1 MAPKKAAE
9 AKKAAEP
16 SKEKPKKPEVS
27 PEMRELREREKNLEK
42 VPQPDRTELDAAL
55 EVINQAINGFQEKG
69 KAINEQIA
77 AKSSGKEEHFKA
89 RDEIKTKLDEYS
101 ERIDTLEKKRK
112 SLQDGISDKQKEDRQ
127 KRQDLNDMKKK
138 LGFQSEA
145 EIDAEIKKIE
155 TSMCTES
162 HTLTKEKEMMKRI
175 QELRKS
181 KPNIAKYAQMEG
193 ATGAVQTGDVDNMKN
208 NIEDIKA
215 ELNEVR
221 EAKKIQ
227 SQAYSKLMEA
237 RQKVMG
243 DVPKMFEERESINAQ
258 IREKIQERNTLRD
271 EFNAKQRLFSTYLN
285 EARAIRND
293 KARLERDQRE
303 KEWDERRKSEMPDEG
318 PKALPFADDLQYLEN
333 MMNYLKSQLPK
344 DAAGEEKKEEGAA
357 PLSAPAGNMVLVT
370 KDKREEEFFF
380 APTKKKQLKKKGG
393 GKAKPIVHSME
404 TIGFFDKYGVPPPAD
419 SSAVPEAITAV
430 EAKVT
435 EYKEKQAKEVKKMEA
450 KKAGAADESKAEDET
465 AAPAAPAEETT
476 EAVEA

>member
-16 SKEKPKKPEVS
+16 KEKPKKVEIS
-27 PEMRELREREKNLEK
+27 PEMKELREREKALEK
-42 VPQPDRTELDAAL
+42 VPQPDRKELDEAL
-55 EVINQAINGFQEKG
+55 EVINQAINGLQEKG
-69 KAINEQIA
+69 KAINDQIT
-77 AKSSGKEEHFKA
+77 AKSAGKEEHFKA

-101 ERIDTLEKKRK
+101 ERIDALEKKRK
-112 SLQDGISDKQKEDRQ
+112 TILDGISDKQKEDRQ

-145 EIDAEIKKIE
+145 EIDAEIRKIE

-162 HTLTKEKEMMKRI
+162 HTLKKEKEMMAKI

-181 KPNIAKYAQMEG
+181 KPMVTKLQQTEG
-193 ATGAVQTGDVDNMKN
+193 AAGGETGEVDSMKN
-208 NIEDIKA
+208 NIDDIKA

-243 DVPKMFEERESINAQ
+243 DVPKMFEERETINAQ
-258 IREKIQERNTLRD
+258 IREKIQERNALRD
-271 EFNAKQRLFSTYLN
+271 DFNAKQRLFSTYLN

-293 KARLERDQRE
+293 KGRLEREQRE
-303 KEWDERRKSEMPDEG
+303 KEWEERRKSEMPDEG
-318 PKALPFADDLQYLEN
+318 PKALPFAEDLQYLEN
-333 MMNYLKSQLPK
+333 MTNYLKSHLPK
-344 DAAGEEKKEEGAA
+344 EAVDEKKEEGAA
-357 PLSAPAGNMVLVT
+357 PVSAPGEKGLVLISK
-370 KDKREEEFFF
+370 KDREEEFFF
-380 APTKKKQLKKKGG
+380 APTKKKQLKKKGSG

-419 SSAVPEAITAV
+419 SSAVPEALTAV
-430 EAKVT
+430 EAKVE
-435 EYKEKQAKEVKKMEA
+435 EYKAKQEKEAKKMEA
-450 KKAGAADESKAEDET
+450 KKAAGGDADESKAGDET
-465 AAPAAPAEETT
+465 AAPAEET
-476 EAVEA
+476 AVEA

>member
-16 SKEKPKKPEVS
+16 KEKPKKVEIS
-27 PEMRELREREKNLEK
+27 PEMKELREREKALEK

-55 EVINQAINGFQEKG
+55 EVINGAINGFQEKA
-69 KAINEQIA
+69 KALNDQIA
-77 AKSSGKEEHFKA
+77 AKSTGKEEHFKA

-101 ERIDTLEKKRK
+101 ARIDDLEKKRK
-112 SLQDGISDKQKEDRQ
+112 SIMDGISDKQKQDRQ

-162 HTLTKEKEMMKRI
+162 HSLKKEKEMMAKI

-181 KPNIAKYAQMEG
+181 KPMVTKLQQTEG
-193 ATGAVQTGDVDNMKN
+193 AAGGETGEVDSMKN
-208 NIEDIKA
+208 NIDDIKA
-215 ELNEVR
+215 ELTEVR

-243 DVPKMFEERESINAQ
+243 DVPKMFEEREAINAK
-258 IREKIQERNTLRD
+258 IREKIQERNALRD

-293 KARLERDQRE
+293 KARLEREQRE
-303 KEWDERRKSEMPDEG
+303 KEWDERRKSELPDEG
-318 PKALPFADDLQYLEN
+318 PKALPFAEDLQYLEN
-333 MMNYLKSQLPK
+333 MMNYLKSHLPK
-344 DAAGEEKKEEGAA
+344 EAVDEEKKDENAA
-357 PLSAPAGNMVLVT
+357 PTNAPAGNLVLVS

-380 APTKKKQLKKKGG
+380 APTKKKQLKKKGPG
-393 GKAKPIVHSME
+393 AKAKPIVHSME

-419 SSAVPEAITAV
+419 ASAVPEAITAV
-430 EAKVT
+430 ESKV
-435 EYKEKQAKEVKKMEA
+435 KEFQDKQAKAKAKEEA
-450 KKAGAADESKAEDET
+450 KKAGGEGGADEPKAET
-465 AAPAAPAEETT
+465 AAEDAPAEETS
-476 EAVEA
+476 AVEA

>member
-1 MAPKKAAE
+1 MAPKKAGE

-42 VPQPDRTELDAAL
+42 VPQPDRKELDQML
-55 EVINQAINGFQEKG
+55 EEINEAINKLQEKG
-69 KAINEQIA
+69 KAINDQIA
-77 AKSSGKEEHFKA
+77 AKSAGKEEHFKA

-101 ERIDTLEKKRK
+101 ERIDALEKKRK
-112 SLQDGISDKQKEDRQ
+112 ALQDGISDKQKEDRQ

-162 HTLTKEKEMMKRI
+162 HTLKQEKEMMAKI
-175 QELRKS
+175 QTLRKS
-181 KPNIAKYAQMEG
+181 KPMVTKYAQMEG
-193 ATGAVQTGDVDNMKN
+193 TTGGETGEVDSMKN
-208 NIEDIKA
+208 NIDDIKA
-215 ELNEVR
+215 ELTEVR

-243 DVPKMFEERESINAQ
+243 DVPKMFEEREAINAQ

-293 KARLERDQRE
+293 KARLEREQRE
-303 KEWDERRKSEMPDEG
+303 KEWDERRKAELPDEG
-318 PKALPFADDLQYLEN
+318 PKALPFAEDLQYLEN
-333 MMNYLKSQLPK
+333 MMNYLKSHLPK
-344 DAAGEEKKEEGAA
+344 EAVDEEKKDENAA
-357 PLSAPAGNMVLVT
+357 PTNAPAGNLVLVS

-380 APTKKKQLKKKGG
+380 APTKKKQLKKKGPG
-393 GKAKPIVHSME
+393 AKAKPIVHSME

-419 SSAVPEAITAV
+419 ASAVPEAITAV
-430 EAKVT
+430 ESKVK
-435 EYKEKQAKEVKKMEA
+435 EFQEKQAKAKAKEEA
-450 KKAGAADESKAEDET
+450 KKADEPKAGEET
-465 AAPAAPAEETT
+465 AAEDAPAEETT
-476 EAVEA
+476 AVEA